1 MAKFIPPYYSDDES
15 PSTEGRKAEC
25 AVLNA
30 LGNIDDKWIIFHGL
44 EWRELDRTDGER
56 IGETDVVVF
65 HPDLG
70 ILCIEIKSGGVICE
84 NGQWFHES
92 FMDGSRMPM
101 RLSPFSQARRNM
113 IAVRDKL
120 TRILLGRDALKET
133 ALTYTVWFPD
143 ITWTASLPA
152 DVPNGSFILDT
163 RHIRNTAQHLR
174 SILTQAKPHVKPWTP
189 QQAEILIRTLAPD
202 VNLIVPLGVKIG
214 ELRDRFLKP
223 VKEQLGIIKA
233 LRKQKRLLVEG
244 CAGSGKTV
252 LAVQLAREH
261 SLAGKKVLFT
271 CFNKNLADYI
281 AAEFGDSLPVDV
293 LNFHKLVETMCN
305 KHDIAFEV
313 PTEREAQVKFFDS
326 VCPELLYHASQFVE
340 DKYDTLIVDE
350 AFDFKPDWWVAV
362 EALGKDDKSFYV
374 FYDKNQGI
382 FPGEHSWSPPFSAE
396 PVILDVNVR
405 NTKPIGDYAMKLGKI
420 AGAGTYAIETGL
432 APTFKTYKDVAEIA
446 PLLRMMV
453 QDLTGKGKVAPE
465 NIVVLSPYKYSSDH
479 LMIKD
484 LVEKEGLLTTS
495 TTDFSSKVRFGTVS
509 SFKGLEADVV
519 ILCGL
524 DGKLPGCSP
533 ATLYVGA
540 TRARVMLQIIGK
552 IDSRI

>member
-1 MAKFIPPYYSDDES
+1 MAKFIPPYYSDDET

-25 AVLNA
+25 AVLDA
-30 LGNIDDKWIIFHGL
+30 LGNLDDKWIVFHSL
-44 EWRELDRTDGER
+44 EWRELDRSVGER
-56 IGETDVVVF
+56 IGETDVIVF

-70 ILCIEIKSGGVICE
+70 LLCIEIKSGGIVCE
-84 NGQWFHES
+84 NGQWSHES
-92 FMDGSRMPM
+92 FMDGTHMPM
-101 RLSPFSQARRNM
+101 RLSPFSQARRNS
-113 IAVRDKL
+113 IALRDKL
-120 TRILLGRDALKET
+120 ARTAIGRDALKDS

-143 ITWTASLPA
+143 ITWTAPLPPDA
-152 DVPNGSFILDT
+152 PNGSFILDS
-163 RHIRNTAQHLR
+163 RHIRNTTQHLR
-174 SILTQAKPHVKPWTP
+174 SILTQAKPHATPWSS
-189 QQAEILIRTLAPD
+189 QQAEILVRTLAPD

-214 ELRDRFLKP
+214 DLRDRFIKP
-223 VKEQLGIIKA
+223 IKEQISIINA

-261 SLAGKKVLFT
+261 ALAGKKVLFT
-271 CFNKNLADYI
+271 CFNKNLADHI
-281 AAEFGDSLPVDV
+281 ATEFDGSLPVDV

-305 KHDIAFEV
+305 KHGLAFKV
-313 PTEREAQVKFFDS
+313 PTEREAQVNFFDS
-326 VCPELLYHASQFVE
+326 VCPELLYQASQFIE

-350 AFDFKPDWWVAV
+350 AFDFKPDWWVAL
-362 EALGKDDKSFYV
+362 EALGKDEKSFYV

-382 FPGEHSWSPPFSAE
+382 FPGERSWSPPFSAE

-420 AGAGTYAIETGL
+420 DGGGTYAVNAGP
-432 APTFKTYKDVAEIA
+432 APTVKTYKDVTEIA
-446 PLLRMMV
+446 PLLRGIV
-453 QDLTGKGKVAPE
+453 QELIGKGKVAAA

-479 LMIKD
+479 LMIRD
-484 LVEKEGLLTTS
+484 LIEKEGLLTTS
-495 TTDFSSKVRFGTVS
+495 TTDGGDKVRFGTIH

-519 ILCGL
+519 ILCGI

-540 TRARVMLQIIGK
+540 TRARVMLQVIRQK
-552 IDSRI
+552 EV